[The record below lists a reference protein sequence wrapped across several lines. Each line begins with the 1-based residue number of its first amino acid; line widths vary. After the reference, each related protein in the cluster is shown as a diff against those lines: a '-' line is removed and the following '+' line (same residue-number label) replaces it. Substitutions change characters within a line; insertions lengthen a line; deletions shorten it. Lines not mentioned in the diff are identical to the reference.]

1 MQAAGFAQIVIEPKD
16 ESKEFIRDWAPNLSI
31 EDYVVSAAIQAVK
44 P

>member
-1 MQAAGFAQIVIEPKD
+1 MKAVGFSQIVIEPKD
-16 ESKEFIRDWAPNLSI
+16 ESKEFIRDWVPNLSI